1 MKRQNNNN
9 DAGKRSQRRD
19 ADDKMNNNQGTPRDD
34 ANDVRDAGDDI
45 RAGNEAS
52 ANGKNNNIRG
62 VKAGDS
68 AGKDGPSR
76 FAGLGDED
84 GTADVGKSDGSGNGL
99 RDLQGLDGA
108 GNKSV
113 GRKGLDDLGGD
124 TGSGGTGPM
133 NAGVGKGKGAGKSN
147 PFKGA
152 GKYFGD
158 NLKGFGRGIKTA
170 GMGGGQMLGQNLLNA
185 FRGGASGF
193 GRAVSNVVGKVATG
207 LGIPKV
213 AASVLS
219 GAIVFGAVGGGGM
232 FLHDYLYEQNMMK
245 QEAVIDDCSEDGQKA
260 AKTSLVESEGDEE
273 SVALKVWAVMKALGL
288 NDYQA
293 AGAVG
298 NLIGESGA
306 DPFTFEAYYKDKYKM
321 TEQKVGWA
329 NDINTYTENVVF
341 PAYNGSGISLNKAF
355 YRTSR
360 HGAACGVG
368 IFQFTG
374 LHYDALEDWA
384 AGLGKKNWWCD
395 GNLDEALAVQLS
407 FAIAPKSNGGY
418 QGTGTSSSWLLNWK
432 NENTSSVHAA
442 VHDFCLKYE
451 GNSMISDAKY
461 TAGQKYYDKFKG
473 TMGDT
478 AYAASILEMAK
489 ATAGTAAGNAE
500 KNADEECGVEKDD
513 SLDNSDL
520 AKAAVAYAYRT
531 TPEGKGNNGTALYQ
545 AVHKAVLGAG
555 DPYFMSC
562 DRGVAS
568 AVRWSDADDDFP
580 AGPCTQIIAHCTS
593 DTDHWERVGKGAA
606 MAAANELKP
615 GDVCVSTGHVVMY
628 VGNELIKEKYPDA
641 PEDYVMVSASLNER
655 SPGCEPLIFSH
666 DSRDYTV
673 YRLKHYDEGDKYKN
687 SVPNWQSLGNG
698 KN

>member
-1 MKRQNNNN
+1 MVVIKMAKDRQNNNRDYDDRNRGRAAQEDMQNNSDLPQDNAN
-9 DAGKRSQRRD
+9 DARDLGDDVKSGRD
-19 ADDKMNNNQGTPRDD
+19 ASKRNARGDFGRGNDSRNGQSSTDIGGNDD
-34 ANDVRDAGDDI
+34 ADNADLMKQGKYFNGDTPGTDP
-45 RAGNEAS
+45 NAS
-52 ANGKNNNIRG
+52 NKGISG
-62 VKAGDS
+62 T
-68 AGKDGPSR
+68 
-76 FAGLGDED
+76 GL
-84 GTADVGKSDGSGNGL
+84 DGSGSA
-99 RDLQGLDGA
+99 D
-108 GNKSV
+108 
-113 GRKGLDDLGGD
+113 KGISDVAA
-124 TGSGGTGPM
+124 T
-133 NAGVGKGKGAGKSN
+133 VGKGKS
-147 PFKGA
+147 KGNGLNDA
-152 GKYFGD
+152 KKYFGD
-158 NLKGFGRGIKTA
+158 NLKGFGRGLKTA
-170 GMGGGQMLGQNLLNA
+170 GVGGGQMLGSNIMNSL
-185 FRGGASGF
+185 RGAGG
-193 GRAVSNVVGKVATG
+193 GITKTVSTVVSKVSTT

-213 AASVLS
+213 AASILS
-219 GAIVFGAVGGGGM
+219 GAICLGAVGGGGI
-232 FLHDYLYEQNMMK
+232 FIHDYVYEQNMMS
-245 QEAVIDDCSEDGQKA
+245 QEAVLDDCSEDGEKA
-260 AKTSLVESEGDEE
+260 AKTALVESEGDEE
-273 SVALKVWAVMKALGL
+273 SVAFKVWAVMKALKL

-306 DPFTFEAYYKDKYKM
+306 DPFTFEASYTDKYKM
-321 TEQKVGWA
+321 TEEKVGWA
-329 NDINTYTENVVF
+329 NDINSYTENVVF
-341 PAYNGSGISLNKAF
+341 PAYAKTSISLNKAF

-374 LHYDALEDWA
+374 MHYDALEDWA

-418 QGTGTSSSWLLNWK
+418 QGSGSSTSWLLNWH
-432 NENTSSVHAA
+432 NEGTSSVADG
-442 VHDFCLKYE
+442 VKQFCLKYE
-451 GNSMISDAKY
+451 GNSMIAPAKY
-461 TAGQKYYDKFKG
+461 TAGEKYYQKFKG
-473 TMGDT
+473 QRGD
-478 AYAASILEMAK
+478 ASYAASILEMAQ
-489 ATAGTAAGNAE
+489 ATAGNAAGNAE
-500 KNADEECGVEKDD
+500 KNADDECCVEEDD
-513 SLDNSDL
+513 NIDNVDL

-580 AGPCTQIIAHCTS
+580 AGPCTEIIAHCTS

-606 MAAANELKP
+606 MAQANELKP

-628 VGNELIKEKYPDA
+628 VGNEIIKEKYPDA

-698 KN
+698 K